1 MRPKFCGKNIRR
13 ISIGQVLWKTV
24 GTIIIISSAVG
35 IITTIWFG
43 RQIKISLD
51 DIGRNRDIRHE
62 LAARKEQL
70 VDQRRRLMSRE
81 HIEAAA
87 KKQGLYSR
95 SAGQIR
101 TP

>member
-1 MRPKFCGKNIRR
+1 M
-13 ISIGQVLWKTV
+13 
-24 GTIIIISSAVG
+24 G
-35 IITTIWFG
+35 IITIIWFG

-51 DIGRNRDIRHE
+51 DIGRNKDIRHE
-62 LAARKEQL
+62 LYARNEQL
-70 VDQRRRLMSRE
+70 VDQRKRLMTRE

-87 KKQGLYSR
+87 KKQGLYAR